1 MNSTQFKNIREYI
14 NSIPELKKEFDEI
27 VENHKKQ
34 EILSL
39 LGEADPPKK
48 LCEALMDFIDAHDDL
63 KRYWEE
69 NINVDCRKKDD
80 Q

>member
-14 NSIPELKKEFDEI
+14 DSIPELKKEFDEI

-39 LGEADPPKK
+39 LGETDPPKK

>member
-1 MNSTQFKNIREYI
+1 MNSIQFTSIREYI

-27 VENHKKQ
+27 VENHNKQ

-39 LGEADPPKK
+39 LGEAEPPRK
-48 LCEALMDFIDAHDDL
+48 LCEVLMDFIDAHDDL